1 MLLITKHENTLFL
14 TRIESPFCIVGSLS
28 HELIIIAF
36 YDEAG
41 LVAVIY
47 NLYLRA
53 ILCKY
58 GASYIGTISRSHS
71 DFDETY

>member
-1 MLLITKHENTLFL
+1 MFL

-36 YDEAG
+36 YDEGAG

-47 NLYLRA
+47 NLYLKAKRMGY
-53 ILCKY
+53 I
-58 GASYIGTISRSHS
+58 SYITIIK
-71 DFDETY
+71 ELGGVNLLIAL